1 MTVEPVSQIDD
12 ESPPS
17 FADLFRRLISDISA
31 YFDAERKVYG
41 VQARLSQK
49 AASSIAGLSLAVMV
63 LAQGAMIA
71 LVVGLLLVLAPLIG
85 TAWATGAIV
94 VGCAIL
100 ALVFISLIRRK
111 FRLVRANWRR
121 RHDG

>member
-1 MTVEPVSQIDD
+1 MTVESVSQLDN

-17 FADLFRRLISDISA
+17 FTDLFRQLMSDISA

-41 VQARLSQK
+41 VQARLSRK
-49 AASSIAGLSLAVMV
+49 AASSIAAYALLTVV

-71 LVVGLLLVLAPLIG
+71 LVVGLLFVLTPLIG
-85 TAWATGAIV
+85 AALATGSV
-94 VGCAIL
+94 TVGCAIL
-100 ALVFISLIRRK
+100 AVVFISLIRRRL
-111 FRLVRANWRR
+111 RLVRANWRR